1 MLDERNQELESKLNE
16 LHRQLAEER
25 QHSDSCIA
33 IKNREIEQA
42 SRNGTAVNQSL
53 AHLQTDY
60 SVLEQQHQKLKNQN
74 AETIAE
80 FKSKVH

>member
-1 MLDERNQELESKLNE
+1 MSE
-16 LHRQLAEER
+16 LHRQLADER

-33 IKNREIEQA
+33 IKNREIEQVT
-42 SRNGTAVNQSL
+42 RNETAVNQQL

-60 SVLEQQHQKLKNQN
+60 SVLEQQHQQIKNQN

-80 FKSKVH
+80 FKTKVH